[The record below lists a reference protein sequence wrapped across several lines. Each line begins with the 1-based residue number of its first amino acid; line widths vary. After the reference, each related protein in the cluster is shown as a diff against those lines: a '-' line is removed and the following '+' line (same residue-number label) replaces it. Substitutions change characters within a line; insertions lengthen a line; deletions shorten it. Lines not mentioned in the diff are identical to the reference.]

1 MKGLLIA
8 MMLFFSVNLFGQ
20 VRDIKDIPADVL
32 NRLDKMGIDNSPLL
46 NGYESAFLNAIF
58 KDQLKDF
65 NFADKKVGFLVSG
78 GKMYYF
84 DMQKKHYAQK
94 DNACDN
100 GVLYVFDE
108 SQKKESGGYDA
119 AILCWSK
126 FLIPSDK
133 IVERLKIKE
142 QKSTSKKKC
151 ENCKIKSVL
160 YFEAKNDS
168 SYSMQVRFNKRSSM
182 EKRKELVKTEMIKR
196 HTKSQ
201 NQTICIDEYLGKK
214 YNEYRYEIKILGC
227 SNSGTEIDSLLSVS
241 ESFERMM
248 NRTESWSEKCHLN
261 IFSILNEVSFEEGKR
276 LQIDLSEKE
285 VFRGE
290 CRIFASDGHNLMEQ
304 NYMKYVKLK
313 HLSCSACWQWIL
325 LHNIECFL
333 PTSGLGSY
341 KKQRMVLTDEE
352 WQSIITKIETVP
364 DSVYH
369 AKEIEVGVIS
379 ESQHNEIASI
389 KFPSLQV
396 RLNASLRT
404 AEIAFCTWN
413 DWQGLAL
420 NHFFLRIKDDYSVEV
435 SNSSSKIIV
444 PYDCGI
450 LF

>member
-1 MKGLLIA
+1 MDFKYLLLMKNFLL
-8 MMLFFSVNLFGQ
+8 ML
-20 VRDIKDIPADVL
+20 
-32 NRLDKMGIDNSPLL
+32 LL
-46 NGYESAFLNAIF
+46 LLLCSSSCNT
-58 KDQLKDF
+58 
-65 NFADKKVGFLVSG
+65 
-78 GKMYYF
+78 
-84 DMQKKHYAQK
+84 
-94 DNACDN
+94 CR
-100 GVLYVFDE
+100 
-108 SQKKESGGYDA
+108 A
-119 AILCWSK
+119 A
-126 FLIPSDK
+126 
-133 IVERLKIKE
+133 
-142 QKSTSKKKC
+142 
-151 ENCKIKSVL
+151 N
-160 YFEAKNDS
+160 
-168 SYSMQVRFNKRSSM
+168 
-182 EKRKELVKTEMIKR
+182 
-196 HTKSQ
+196 
-201 NQTICIDEYLGKK
+201 
-214 YNEYRYEIKILGC
+214 
-227 SNSGTEIDSLLSVS
+227 NSGTEIDSLQSVS

-290 CRIFASDGHNLMEQ
+290 FRIFASDGHNPMEQ

-313 HLSCSACWQWIL
+313 HFSCSACWQWIL

-379 ESQHNEIASI
+379 ESQHNEMASI